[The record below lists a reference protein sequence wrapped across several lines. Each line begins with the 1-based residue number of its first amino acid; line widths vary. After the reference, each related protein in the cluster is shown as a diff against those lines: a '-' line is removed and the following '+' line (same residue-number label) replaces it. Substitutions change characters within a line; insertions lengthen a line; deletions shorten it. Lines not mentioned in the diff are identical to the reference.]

1 MNTARKASLDEIGVV
16 ALGSNQPG
24 EFDSSRD
31 LLDAAVA
38 ALPGAGF
45 NVVRT
50 SRWWRSRAW
59 PEPTHPDYLNGVVLV
74 ETGLDPRTS
83 MEALKSLEAR
93 FGRVRSLPNAPRT
106 LDLDLIA
113 LGRTV
118 MDRQDLVLPHPR
130 AHLRRFVM
138 APLAEIAPEWRHPVL
153 GSSAR
158 ELARDAQIGADVAP
172 E

>member
-1 MNTARKASLDEIGVV
+1 LNTARKASLDEIGVV
-16 ALGSNQPG
+16 ALGSNLPG

-45 NVVRT
+45 NVART

-59 PEPTHPDYLNGVVLV
+59 PDPTHPDYLNGVVLV
-74 ETGLDPRTS
+74 ETGLDLMS
-83 MEALKSLEAR
+83 AMEVLKVLETR
-93 FGRVRSLPNAPRT
+93 FGRVRSLANAPRT

-113 LGRTV
+113 LGRNV
-118 MDRQDLVLPHPR
+118 IERPNLVLPHPR

-138 APLAEIAPEWRHPVL
+138 GPLAEIAPEWRHPVL
-153 GSSAR
+153 ESTAR
-158 ELARDAQIGADVAP
+158 ELAYDAQIGADAAP
-172 E
+172 D

>member
-1 MNTARKASLDEIGVV
+1 LNTTRKASLDEIGVV
-16 ALGSNQPG
+16 ALGSNLPG
-24 EFDSSRD
+24 EFGSSRD

-45 NVVRT
+45 DVARA
-50 SRWWRSRAW
+50 SRWWRARAW

-74 ETGLDPRTS
+74 ETALEPEAV
-83 MEALKSLEAR
+83 MEALKDVEAR
-93 FGRVRSLPNAPRT
+93 FGRVRTTANAPRT

-113 LGRTV
+113 LGRRV
-118 MDRQDLVLPHPR
+118 IDRPDLKLPHPR

-138 APLAEIAPEWRHPVL
+138 GPLAEIAPDWRHPVL
-153 GSSAR
+153 AQTAR
-158 ELARDAQIGADVAP
+158 ELANAAEIGVDAAP

>member
-1 MNTARKASLDEIGVV
+1 LNTARKASLDEIGVV